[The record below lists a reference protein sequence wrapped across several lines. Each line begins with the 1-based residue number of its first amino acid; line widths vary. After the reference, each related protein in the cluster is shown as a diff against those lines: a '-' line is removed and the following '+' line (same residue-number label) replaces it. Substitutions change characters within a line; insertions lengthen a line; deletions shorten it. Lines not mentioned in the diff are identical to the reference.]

1 MADEFGLVGVVIIIK
16 KSYGSIIINL
26 FMGYE
31 VIIWI
36 WIQNSSF
43 IYRL

>member
-31 VIIWI
+31 VIIK
-36 WIQNSSF
+36 QV
-43 IYRL
+43 RLKVDP